1 MIIAGA
7 IQMAFTTG
15 FSAKT
20 DVAYKDSSSLITES
34 MINIRTVTSFGYE
47 NMILNKYTDKLKV
60 PYEIGVKKGN
70 ISGLLFGFSQFIM
83 YLVFALIFYFGAV
96 FIRDNNLSIA
106 DVFTAIYS
114 IMFAGMTAGNNSHF
128 MPDVANAKNSASN
141 IFEILD
147 SEDED
152 QLQIKDESKL
162 LKTPIKGN
170 IQLKNVSFK
179 YETRDEQIFKNLNLE
194 IKEGWKVGFVGPSGC
209 GKSTIHQ
216 LLQRFYDVT
225 SGEILID
232 GINIKDYDIHHLRR
246 SFGVVSQEP
255 TLFNETI
262 GNNIK
267 YNIHDATIDDIRKA
281 AN

>member
-1 MIIAGA
+1 MPIVWLDQPKNSSGSLSARLASDCQTVNGLTTTYICILVQNIANLIAGMTIALVFEWRTALVAIGLIPLMMIAGA

-47 NMILNKYTDKLKV
+47 NMILNKYTDKLKI
-60 PYEIGVKKGN
+60 PYEIAVKKGN

-83 YLVFALIFYFGAV
+83 YLVFALIFYLGAI
-96 FIRDNNLSIA
+96 FIRDNNLDIA

-128 MPDVANAKNSASN
+128 MPDVASAKNSAAN

-152 QLQIKDESKL
+152 QLQIKEGSQL
-162 LKTPIKGN
+162 LKTPIKGH
-170 IQLKNVSFK
+170 IQFKNVAFK
-179 YETRDEQIFKNLNLE
+179 YETRD
-194 IKEGWKVGFVGPSGC
+194 
-209 GKSTIHQ
+209 
-216 LLQRFYDVT
+216 
-225 SGEILID
+225 
-232 GINIKDYDIHHLRR
+232 
-246 SFGVVSQEP
+246 
-255 TLFNETI
+255 
-262 GNNIK
+262 
-267 YNIHDATIDDIRKA
+267 
-281 AN
+281 